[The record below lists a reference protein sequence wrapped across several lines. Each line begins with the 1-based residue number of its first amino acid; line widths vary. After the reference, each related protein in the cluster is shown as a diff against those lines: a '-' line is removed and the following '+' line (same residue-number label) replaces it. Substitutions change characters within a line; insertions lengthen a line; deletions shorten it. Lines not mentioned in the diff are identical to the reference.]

1 MRYFIEGSNRYY
13 FNNELMCVEFKTVS
27 GKYKKCEIINDGNCL
42 YTKIGYINEYGRVIY
57 IKKSLSF
64 LFCKYVK
71 KIDCIDFVILYLDN
85 DYTNINLNNVYIK
98 SLNDYECD
106 WVIPNE
112 LKENYKLSSSGLL
125 YNIKLNYIEKN
136 KIGEYHKKYN
146 IPIHHLVWKYFNG
159 TPIKRNY
166 IIDHINNNIN
176 DNSITNLQMIT
187 QNENVKKER
196 SFKIKNGN
204 LQIHFNNKNY
214 FLGKKE
220 NYTFDECEMIYNKAL
235 KFCIDGIID
244 NFFSDNEYI
253 RYDFLKDKWK
263 IIGLPKDCDFTI
275 IYNKYFDSFDEC
287 KEYFDSLLEKYGLKY
302 YKIGSKEYYLHR
314 NKIKFEHKRKKYS
327 FVLLEDNKEFSIKV
341 INYFM
346 THDKDDFIS
355 EMDNFRKERMLLSK
369 KQEKI
374 KNINTSLINDIKD
387 ENYSAFNDSCNFIYE
402 KSLYVFN
409 IPYNGK
415 YYYLGSIENETY
427 ANEIDLIIKENKYKD
442 NFLNWLKDFKDNGFC
457 VYKQKVIDDLIL
469 QNRKDSKGYY
479 YFKNKNKWK
488 SHITINGKEYLLGYF
503 LLENEA
509 SYIYK
514 ESVLMLEYGI
524 FDKWY
529 KNIKEHRNRI
539 ISLFE

>member
-1 MRYFIEGSNRYY
+1 M
-13 FNNELMCVEFKTVS
+13 
-27 GKYKKCEIINDGNCL
+27 
-42 YTKIGYINEYGRVIY
+42 
-57 IKKSLSF
+57 
-64 LFCKYVK
+64 
-71 KIDCIDFVILYLDN
+71 
-85 DYTNINLNNVYIK
+85 
-98 SLNDYECD
+98 
-106 WVIPNE
+106 
-112 LKENYKLSSSGLL
+112 
-125 YNIKLNYIEKN
+125 
-136 KIGEYHKKYN
+136 
-146 IPIHHLVWKYFNG
+146 
-159 TPIKRNY
+159 
-166 IIDHINNNIN
+166 
-176 DNSITNLQMIT
+176 
-187 QNENVKKER
+187 
-196 SFKIKNGN
+196 
-204 LQIHFNNKNY
+204 
-214 FLGKKE
+214 
-220 NYTFDECEMIYNKAL
+220 
-235 KFCIDGIID
+235 
-244 NFFSDNEYI
+244 
-253 RYDFLKDKWK
+253 
-263 IIGLPKDCDFTI
+263 
-275 IYNKYFDSFDEC
+275 
-287 KEYFDSLLEKYGLKY
+287 KY